1 MINESLCFDVK
12 QVGASEIYL
21 NGKKIETI
29 GKIGDPKTRVF
40 KIKNEVAIGV
50 AIGTSS
56 HALGTTKALEM
67 GEIEGAMSSLSIG
80 VAGIMTV
87 FIASTIYQLFINFI
101 V

>member
-1 MINESLCFDVK
+1 MLAILITGII
-12 QVGASEIYL
+12 GAVTAPIVC
-21 NGKKIETI
+21 KI
-29 GKIGDPKTRVF
+29 F
-40 KIKNEVAIGV
+40 KIKNKVAIGV

-87 FIASTIYQLFINFI
+87 FIAPVVYELFIRLI
-101 V
+101 